1 MGTRLFRNKEMTYTP
16 HPRSPN
22 VRMVTYLTGK
32 DTEAVSVCVLDI
44 PPKEGFS
51 IHRHDPHVDSILVIS
66 GKGEAYVNGRWE
78 SVEAGDYIF
87 VPKGDEHGIRNAGDG
102 YLKIFVHHSPPLL

>member
-1 MGTRLFRNKEMTYTP
+1 LRDE
-16 HPRSPN
+16 RSIQG
-22 VRMVTYLTGK
+22 L
-32 DTEAVSVCVLDI
+32 
-44 PPKEGFS
+44 GFS
-51 IHRHDPHVDSILVIS
+51 RRKEKDHAEDDRHDPHVDSILVIS